1 MPPTKK
7 KQKKLPPPRK
17 KPPAPRAAVG
27 RTRRTSDVPLDLR
40 KEREVFVRTFLRKGV
55 ELTESLL
62 EENRQLTTELGRMR
76 EDNARL
82 RKQVAS
88 DDAIRDLIRTIDGL
102 EREKLDLL
110 NRSSEL
116 EQVSRR
122 HEGRQAEIEQE
133 LNDLANLY
141 VASVQLHAALT
152 PRRVVRHIKELL
164 AQLIGAER
172 YVIYVIDP
180 GERRARPIG
189 SEGVPAS
196 ALGPVELSSGLV
208 GEVMTTGLT
217 WVSQEEPLSRGSL
230 EAPIAVIPLR
240 IEDKSVGAIAIV
252 SLLTQKPGWV
262 PVDHELFKLL
272 GDQAGIALAGANLF
286 SKSRGALDA
295 LAGLAETL

>member
-7 KQKKLPPPRK
+7 KNKPMPKKR
-17 KPPAPRAAVG
+17 PAPKSSAGRA
-27 RTRRTSDVPLDLR
+27 RRASEVPVDLR

-62 EENRQLTTELGRMR
+62 EENRQLTTELGRVR
-76 EDNARL
+76 GDNARL

-116 EQVSRR
+116 EQVTRR
-122 HEGRQAEIEQE
+122 HEGRHAEIEQE

-172 YVIYVIDP
+172 FVIYVIDP
-180 GERRARPIG
+180 GERRARPVG
-189 SEGVPAS
+189 SEGVAAS
-196 ALGPVELSSGLV
+196 SLGPIDMASGLV

-217 WVSQEEPLSRGSL
+217 WVSQEAPLSRGSL
-230 EAPIAVIPLR
+230 ETPIAVIPLR
-240 IEDKSVGAIAIV
+240 VEEKSVGAIAIL
-252 SLLTQKPGWV
+252 SLLTQKRSWA

-286 SKSRGALDA
+286 SKARGALDA

>member
-1 MPPTKK
+1 MPPTKNK
-7 KQKKLPPPRK
+7 PQHKPRK
-17 KPPAPRAAVG
+17 RPAPKVAIG
-27 RTRRTSDVPLDLR
+27 RTRRTSDIPLDLR
-40 KEREVFVRTFLRKGV
+40 KEREAFVRTFLRKGV

-62 EENRQLTTELGRMR
+62 EENRQLTGELGRMR

-102 EREKLDLL
+102 EREKLELL
-110 NRSSEL
+110 NRSTEL

-122 HEGRQAEIEQE
+122 HEGRHAEIEQE

-152 PRRVVRHIKELL
+152 PRRVVRHVKELL
-164 AQLIGAER
+164 AQLIGAESF
-172 YVIYVIDP
+172 VIYVIDP
-180 GERRARPIG
+180 GEKRARPVG
-189 SEGVPAS
+189 SEGVPAA
-196 ALGPVELSSGLV
+196 ALGPIDLGSGLV

-217 WVSQEEPLSRGSL
+217 WVSQEAPLRRGSV
-230 EAPIAVIPLR
+230 EQPIAVIPLR
-240 IEDKSVGAIAIV
+240 IEDKPVGAIAIV
-252 SLLTQKPGWV
+252 SLLTQKRGWV

-272 GDQAGIALAGANLF
+272 GDQAGVALAGANLF
-286 SKSRGALDA
+286 SKARGPLDA